1 MSAVTSKV
9 RIYDLAKDLKI
20 DTKRLI
26 EEVRREGVDVSVPS
40 NSISKELAEKI
51 REKYFPK
58 KEVAVKRAVR
68 IVKKAARPV
77 VEEEPVVEVPEAA
90 APPEAVEPP
99 EPMIADEE
107 PVAAPQPPAQVVRRL
122 APAVRAAKPEI
133 APPEVLEPPPAEPE
147 AEPQPIEEVS
157 APPTQVEAKP
167 APPGRQVRVMR
178 PTAAALNAG
187 IRPGERAPAPAPSP
201 TAAATATATR
211 TRERAPRGRVEYT
224 GTPGETATPQ
234 TTYIPP
240 PDAGRRRSRRGST
253 RGGKRPGDGKGG
265 RLDRDVM
272 PPPDH
277 RTLEERIAGRIQVS
291 GDLKPVRLVE
301 GSTVKEFAEKLG
313 IKPKEVVGL
322 LLQRG
327 VFATIN
333 QALDDNV
340 AVDLGKRFGYDVAF
354 VPFED
359 MVAEEEFEELI
370 ATDADDVEVPRAP
383 VVTVMG
389 HVDHGKTSLLD
400 AIRTTDVAGGE
411 AGGITQHIGAYSVQV
426 PSPDSPDE
434 KRR

>member
-51 REKYFPK
+51 RDKYFPK
-58 KEVAVKRAVR
+58 QSATVKRAVK

-77 VEEEPVVEVPEAA
+77 VEEEAAPAEAEEIAAA
-90 APPEAVEPP
+90 APPPAEP
-99 EPMIADEE
+99 EPMPAQEE
-107 PVAAPQPPAQVVRRL
+107 FVSPPQPVAPAQVVRRL
-122 APAVRAAKPEI
+122 APAVRVVKPE
-133 APPEVLEPPPAEPE
+133 APPAAAPEPPVDEPMAAVPAVVAEPVA
-147 AEPQPIEEVS
+147 AEP
-157 APPTQVEAKP
+157 APAPARP
-167 APPGRQVRVMR
+167 APPARQVRVLR

-187 IRPGERAPAPAPSP
+187 IRPGERAPAPPPAPS
-201 TAAATATATR
+201 TLR
-211 TRERAPRGRVEYT
+211 TRERATRGRVEYT

-253 RGGKRPGDGKGG
+253 RGGKRAGDGRTG
-265 RLDRDVM
+265 RLDRDFT

-277 RTLEERIAGRIQVS
+277 RTLEERIAGRIQQT
-291 GDLKPVRLVE
+291 GDLKPIRLVE

-313 IKPKEVVGL
+313 IKPKEIVGL

-340 AVDLGKRFGYDVAF
+340 AADLG
-354 VPFED
+354 
-359 MVAEEEFEELI
+359 
-370 ATDADDVEVPRAP
+370 
-383 VVTVMG
+383 
-389 HVDHGKTSLLD
+389 
-400 AIRTTDVAGGE
+400 
-411 AGGITQHIGAYSVQV
+411 
-426 PSPDSPDE
+426 
-434 KRR
+434 